1 MQTHIQSGML
11 SSMTHKHCPGC
22 KASKP
27 IAEFAVSRARPDG
40 RQGYCRSCM
49 SKRWREYAQ
58 KNRRASRNMS
68 PTSDISK
75 ARAAK
80 LIDGAKDNREYGV
93 ADLLRAALADVE
105 AGKSK
110 ANRCV
115 VILIDGEMDSDPNWT
130 LERWFCNLSDTEYLY
145 VLEVSK
151 ASLMRKL
158 YPDAD

>member
-1 MQTHIQSGML
+1 
-11 SSMTHKHCPGC
+11 MT
-22 KASKP
+22 
-27 IAEFAVSRARPDG
+27 SRL
-40 RQGYCRSCM
+40 RST
-49 SKRWREYAQ
+49 Q
-58 KNRRASRNMS
+58 VN
-68 PTSDISK
+68 PQ